1 MLILVTGCAGFI
13 GSHLCEL
20 LLDAGHE
27 VTGVDALTDYYDPRL
42 KLRNLSRCMES
53 ARFHFLHT
61 SISNTRADLFREAE
75 VIYHL
80 AAQPGVRKSWGRDFE
95 IYVTNNILN
104 TQILL
109 ERVCGSKNLKR

>member
-1 MLILVTGCAGFI
+1 MWILVTGCAGFI

-42 KLRNLSRCMES
+42 KLRNLNRCMES

-61 SISNTRADLFREAE
+61 SISEAPAELFREAE
-75 VIYHL
+75 AIYHL
-80 AAQPGVRKSWGRDFE
+80 AAQPGVRTSWGRDFE
-95 IYVTNNILN
+95 TYVRHNILN

-109 ERVCGSKNLKR
+109 EQ